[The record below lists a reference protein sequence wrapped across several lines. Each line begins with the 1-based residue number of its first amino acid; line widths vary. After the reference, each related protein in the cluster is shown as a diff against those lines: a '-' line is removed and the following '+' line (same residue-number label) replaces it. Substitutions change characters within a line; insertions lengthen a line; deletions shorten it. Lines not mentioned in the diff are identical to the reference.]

1 METCS
6 YIICG
11 GKDMVYGC
19 CRVSTKKQYADG
31 NSIEDQQAQI
41 LARYPDAQIIV
52 EAYTGGEERPIFS
65 ELLEK
70 VQAGDIIVCA
80 KLDRFCRSVRVGL
93 GYIDKLLDKGVSIH
107 ILNMGLIEDTSMGRL
122 IYTVLLAFAEFEKN
136 QIIERCQAGK
146 EIAKTREGFRD
157 GRPKKYSKA
166 QLTHAVELLE
176 GHSYKQVESMTGISK
191 STLQRAKRNKKAAL

>member
-1 METCS
+1 
-6 YIICG
+6 
-11 GKDMVYGC
+11 MVYGC
-19 CRVSTKKQYADG
+19 CRVSTKKQFSDG

-41 LARYPDAQIIV
+41 LAKYPDAQIVV
-52 EAYTGGEERPIFS
+52 ETYTGGKERPVFS

-70 VQAGDIIVCA
+70 VQPKDIIVCT

-136 QIIERCQAGK
+136 QIVERCQAGK
-146 EIAKTREGFRD
+146 EIARTREGFRD
-157 GRPKKYSKA
+157 GRPKKFSKV
-166 QLTHAVELLE
+166 QLSHAVELLE
-176 GHSYKQVESMTGISK
+176 THSYKQVEEMTGISK
-191 STLQRAKRNKKAAL
+191 STLQRAKRSKVEQLAG

>member
-1 METCS
+1 M
-6 YIICG
+6 I
-11 GKDMVYGC
+11 YGC
-19 CRVSTKKQYADG
+19 CRVSTQQQLADG

-41 LARYPDAQIIV
+41 LAKYPDAEIV
-52 EAYTGGEERPIFS
+52 IEAYTGGEERPVFS

-70 VQAGDIIVCA
+70 VQKGDIIVCT
-80 KLDRFCRSVRVGL
+80 KLDRFCRNVRVGV
-93 GYIDKLLDKGVSIH
+93 GYIDTLLDKGVSIH

-146 EIAKTREGFRD
+146 AIAKTRPDYKD

-166 QLTHAVELLE
+166 QIAHAVELLA
-176 GHSYKQVESMTGISK
+176 SNSFKQVEAMTGISK
-191 STLQRAKRNKKAAL
+191 STLQRAKKSSKADG